1 MNLISNEKE
10 DSCAA
15 SQQSIQRK
23 TNSVGKAIAILES
36 FSPQYPM
43 LSLTQLS
50 TMLKIPKTTLIST
63 LHVLE
68 EYGYVYKV
76 QGTKNYHLGFKVME
90 LSYNVQSTLSIVQ
103 YALPLMESLQIQTG
117 EIIYLTSHINGKVFY
132 LECVYPSHRAIT
144 YSVSGKTLPMHC
156 TGCGKAML
164 AYMPTEKVKSIVS
177 QWGLP
182 SFTKNTIAD
191 EDALFSELQAIRER
205 GYAIDNE
212 EETYNVRCIAMPIC
226 DPFGHAVGAMSISG
240 SKVSMTDNAIIK
252 YSEPLATAC
261 NALSQHSQLFPA
273 TIMD

>member
-1 MNLISNEKE
+1 MNYEKE
-10 DSCAA
+10 NSAVEP
-15 SQQSIQRK
+15 QQNIQRK

-36 FSPQYPM
+36 FTPQHPM

-50 TMLKIPKTTLIST
+50 TMLNIPKTTLVST

-76 QGTKNYHLGFKVME
+76 TGTKNYHLGFKVME

-103 YALPLMESLQIQTG
+103 YALPLMESLQMQTN
-117 EIIYLTSHINGKVFY
+117 EIIYLTSHINGRVFY
-132 LECVYPSHRAIT
+132 LECVYPSRRAIT

-164 AYMPTEKVKSIVS
+164 AYLPESTVREMIS

-182 SFTKNTIAD
+182 SFTTNTITD
-191 EDALFSELQAIRER
+191 ETALFSELQSIRER

-212 EETYNVRCIAMPIC
+212 EESYNVRCIAMPIC
-226 DPFGHAVGAMSISG
+226 DPSGHAVGALSISG
-240 SKVSMTDNAIIK
+240 SKVSMTDDAITR
-252 YSEPLATAC
+252 YSEPLATMC

-273 TIMD
+273 TILK